1 MPGVIGSL
9 LAHKLRRGHVVFG
22 GLRFAARTALCAS
35 VLLSL
40 PSRGSAQVGANDVVL
55 TPPRLVFAKEPAMP
69 PEGAELETAVEVVVE
84 ASVSTTGT
92 VESAHAVGSE
102 RGRESPFERAAV
114 DAVVSY
120 RFTPATRGTTP
131 VRAKVRV
138 LVEFKPPPRPRT
150 KDAPR
155 GPAVESVPT
164 QTGEAR
170 PERTRVQVP
179 EEVTVTG
186 ERYETQSATELR
198 LGKTEVR
205 LLPGAFGDPFRAVEI
220 LPGVIPTLSG
230 LPFFYVRGAPPSAV
244 GYFVDEV
251 RVPYLFHF
259 GIGPGVIQPALVQDV
274 TLHPAAFPARFGRY
288 TGGVIAGETKG
299 PSSKITGEGL
309 VRLYDAGAFVETPL
323 ANGRA
328 YVAVGGRYSY
338 TGLLISLLA
347 PNATISY
354 RDYNARF
361 VYDLTERLRFT
372 AFTFGAYDYAS
383 DTQNGR
389 ERVSFASEFHRLD
402 LRLDHDGGSKSHSR
416 IAATLGLD
424 RTRIEAS
431 RFARNHML
439 GLRGRH
445 REVLSTQAEL
455 EVGGDLVVDL
465 YAGDIPSPYAVSA
478 RDYEDA
484 RTLYAPR
491 TDTSSGAWASLLWRP
506 TKMVEV
512 VATARADVF
521 SSAGSVALG
530 PSPRLAAKLR
540 VHERADLVF
549 AMGVAPQPPAFAIPL
564 PAVGYRGLP
573 GGLSYG
579 YQKSGGV
586 EVKLPLAF
594 TGRVVGFHHSYFNLR
609 DLLQQRSGDF
619 DLSSTEGNNGAGQA
633 YGLEAFLQRKLTQRV
648 SATLSY
654 TLSRSE
660 LGSTLGRP
668 ATLSLFDR
676 THVFQAASAVDLGR
690 GWFTSARTVFYS
702 GWPQAADAGTGK
714 PAQRLPSFFRLDAR
728 VEKRWSWGDGG
739 HISLLFEGLNVTAA
753 KETVSQSCE
762 ANGQCRAETFGPVV
776 LPSIGVEGAR

>member
-1 MPGVIGSL
+1 MPGAIDSL
-9 LAHKLRRGHVVFG
+9 LARRFRRAHAVVG
-22 GLRFAARTALCAS
+22 RLRFAAGAALCAGA
-35 VLLSL
+35 LLGL
-40 PSRGSAQVGANDVVL
+40 PSRAGAQVVAPEVVL
-55 TPPRLVFAKEPAMP
+55 TPPRLVYAKEPSMP
-69 PEGAELETAVEVVVE
+69 KEGAELLTAVEVVVE
-84 ASVSTTGT
+84 ASVSTTGA
-92 VESAHAVGSE
+92 VESAHAVGLE
-102 RGRESPFERAAV
+102 QERESPFARAAV
-114 DAVVSY
+114 EAVVSY
-120 RFTPATRGTTP
+120 RFSPATRGNTP

-138 LVEFKPPPRPRT
+138 LVEFQPPTRPR
-150 KDAPR
+150 APDSAP
-155 GPAVESVPT
+155 GPAAESPPK
-164 QTGEAR
+164 QAGGAP

-244 GYFVDEV
+244 GHFVDEV

-288 TGGVIAGETKG
+288 SGGVISGETKG
-299 PSSKITGEGL
+299 PSRKLTGEGL
-309 VRLYDAGAFVETPL
+309 VRLYDAGAFVETPI

-328 YVAVGGRYSY
+328 YLAVGGRYSY

-347 PNATISY
+347 PDVTVSY
-354 RDYNARF
+354 RDYNARI
-361 VYDLTERLRFT
+361 VYDLTDRLRFT

-402 LRLDHDGGSKSHSR
+402 LRLDRDGGSRSHSR

-424 RTRIEAS
+424 RTRIAAS
-431 RFARNHML
+431 RFARNHMF

-445 REVLSTQAEL
+445 REVLSGEAEV

-465 YAGDIPSPYAVSA
+465 YGGDIPSPYAVSA

-484 RTLYAPR
+484 RTLYSAR
-491 TDTSSGAWASLLWRP
+491 TDTSSGAWVSFLWRP
-506 TKMVEV
+506 TKAVEV

-564 PAVGYRGLP
+564 PGVGYRGLP

-579 YQKSGGV
+579 A
-586 EVKLPLAF
+586 LA
-594 TGRVVGFHHSYFNLR
+594 T
-609 DLLQQRSGDF
+609 
-619 DLSSTEGNNGAGQA
+619 ST
-633 YGLEAFLQRKLTQRV
+633 
-648 SATLSY
+648 
-654 TLSRSE
+654 SR
-660 LGSTLGRP
+660 RMKAP
-668 ATLSLFDR
+668 
-676 THVFQAASAVDLGR
+676 
-690 GWFTSARTVFYS
+690 SAR
-702 GWPQAADAGTGK
+702 GRRMAW
-714 PAQRLPSFFRLDAR
+714 RRFFSA
-728 VEKRWSWGDGG
+728 S
-739 HISLLFEGLNVTAA
+739 
-753 KETVSQSCE
+753 
-762 ANGQCRAETFGPVV
+762 
-776 LPSIGVEGAR
+776 

>member
-1 MPGVIGSL
+1 
-9 LAHKLRRGHVVFG
+9 
-22 GLRFAARTALCAS
+22 
-35 VLLSL
+35 
-40 PSRGSAQVGANDVVL
+40 
-55 TPPRLVFAKEPAMP
+55 
-69 PEGAELETAVEVVVE
+69 
-84 ASVSTTGT
+84 
-92 VESAHAVGSE
+92 
-102 RGRESPFERAAV
+102 
-114 DAVVSY
+114 
-120 RFTPATRGTTP
+120 
-131 VRAKVRV
+131 
-138 LVEFKPPPRPRT
+138 
-150 KDAPR
+150 
-155 GPAVESVPT
+155 
-164 QTGEAR
+164 
-170 PERTRVQVP
+170 
-179 EEVTVTG
+179 
-186 ERYETQSATELR
+186 
-198 LGKTEVR
+198 
-205 LLPGAFGDPFRAVEI
+205 
-220 LPGVIPTLSG
+220 
-230 LPFFYVRGAPPSAV
+230 
-244 GYFVDEV
+244 
-251 RVPYLFHF
+251 
-259 GIGPGVIQPALVQDV
+259 
-274 TLHPAAFPARFGRY
+274 
-288 TGGVIAGETKG
+288 
-299 PSSKITGEGL
+299 
-309 VRLYDAGAFVETPL
+309 
-323 ANGRA
+323 
-328 YVAVGGRYSY
+328 
-338 TGLLISLLA
+338 
-347 PNATISY
+347 
-354 RDYNARF
+354 
-361 VYDLTERLRFT
+361 
-372 AFTFGAYDYAS
+372 
-383 DTQNGR
+383 
-389 ERVSFASEFHRLD
+389 
-402 LRLDHDGGSKSHSR
+402 
-416 IAATLGLD
+416 
-424 RTRIEAS
+424 
-431 RFARNHML
+431 
-439 GLRGRH
+439 
-445 REVLSTQAEL
+445 
-455 EVGGDLVVDL
+455 
-465 YAGDIPSPYAVSA
+465 
-478 RDYEDA
+478 
-484 RTLYAPR
+484 
-491 TDTSSGAWASLLWRP
+491 
-506 TKMVEV
+506 MVEV